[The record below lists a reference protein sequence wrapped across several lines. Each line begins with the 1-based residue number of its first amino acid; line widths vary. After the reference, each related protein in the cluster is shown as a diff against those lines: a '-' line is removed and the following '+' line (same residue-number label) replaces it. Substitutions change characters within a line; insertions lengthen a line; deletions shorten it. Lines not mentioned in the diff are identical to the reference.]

1 MISYL
6 ILQIFSDSIKSN
18 NYEYDKIINMINSL
32 NWKSYQINQD
42 SLERLKTLSIVKG
55 YKMKLFRFENII
67 ETFKSVDLDGQKT
80 TEKSDS
86 KDVEIYIF
94 YENNNPIIYVVK
106 EAYNG
111 LNPRVYINLYTK

>member
-55 YKMKLFRFENII
+55 YKMKLFKFENII

-80 TEKSDS
+80 TEKSDP

-111 LNPRVYINLYTK
+111 LNPRAYINLYTK